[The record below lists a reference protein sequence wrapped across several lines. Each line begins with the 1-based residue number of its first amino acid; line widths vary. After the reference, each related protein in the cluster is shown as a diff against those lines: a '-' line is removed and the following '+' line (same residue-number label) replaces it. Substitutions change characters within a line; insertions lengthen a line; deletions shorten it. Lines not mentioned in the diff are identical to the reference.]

1 MSIFDTPEYAI
12 LRLKDQIAGNKAVLA
27 AYRLGPLSER
37 GLRVSRH
44 VEMEK
49 AQLEEELRLL
59 LSTLDNKYDPN
70 QPRVPAGNSDG
81 GQWTDTGGSG
91 GGIGVSPQGNLPD
104 SIAPTDYRPTAGQST
119 CDISWQQ
126 RHARRQCSGKQAS
139 WKHMLG
145 VEID

>member
-12 LRLKDQIAGNKAVLA
+12 LRLKDQIAGNRAVLA

-37 GLRVSRH
+37 GLQTYRF
-44 VEMEK
+44 VEMQQ

-59 LSTLDNKYDPN
+59 ELSRLDNKYDPN

-81 GQWTDTGGSG
+81 GQWTDSGGSG
-91 GGIGVSPQGNLPD
+91 AGIGVSPQGNLPD
-104 SIAPTDYRPTAGQST
+104 AIARPRTTASQST